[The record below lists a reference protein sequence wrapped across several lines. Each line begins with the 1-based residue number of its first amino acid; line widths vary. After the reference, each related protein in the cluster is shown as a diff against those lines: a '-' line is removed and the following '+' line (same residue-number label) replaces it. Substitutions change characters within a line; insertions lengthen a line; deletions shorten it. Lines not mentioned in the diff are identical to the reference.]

1 MTVANWVGFIGRKF
15 MLLSN
20 LLVIAGSMFAYF
32 AAYLSPQHFWLLGLA
47 SWGIPFFLLANLFF
61 ALFWL
66 FSRTHKL
73 WSIGSAVTFIIGTP
87 YIIATFNFPHKV
99 NHTKLDK
106 SIDVLSYNV
115 RVFNAYDHLRK
126 SAKSYKE
133 SKDMIKWVKNSDAD
147 IICLQEFYNDKNSN
161 IYNTIERIR
170 QKGKYKAFFLQ
181 TYDNR
186 YGGEFGMI
194 IFSKYPIINKDLI
207 HLDKNSN
214 NQMMYV
220 DLKIRKDT
228 LRVYNIHLQ
237 SMAISEKEIDKAG
250 ISDDES
256 QSNLLRVMKRLKN
269 GFKNRSIQTDLLKK
283 HIEDCPYPVLVC
295 GDLND
300 LPYGYCY
307 NSLSDGL
314 SNAFEEKG
322 SGMGVTYRGKI
333 RLLRID
339 NQFFDPSVL
348 KINSFSTLDTV
359 KYSDHFP
366 ILGNYSFTEK

>member
-1 MTVANWVGFIGRKF
+1 
-15 MLLSN
+15 
-20 LLVIAGSMFAYF
+20 
-32 AAYLSPQHFWLLGLA
+32 
-47 SWGIPFFLLANLFF
+47 
-61 ALFWL
+61 
-66 FSRTHKL
+66 
-73 WSIGSAVTFIIGTP
+73 
-87 YIIATFNFPHKV
+87 
-99 NHTKLDK
+99 
-106 SIDVLSYNV
+106 
-115 RVFNAYDHLRK
+115 
-126 SAKSYKE
+126 
-133 SKDMIKWVKNSDAD
+133 
-147 IICLQEFYNDKNSN
+147 
-161 IYNTIERIR
+161 
-170 QKGKYKAFFLQ
+170 
-181 TYDNR
+181 
-186 YGGEFGMI
+186 MI